1 MSHCRSLRVLV
12 MLLGVVAIARQ
23 SSAQDTPAYSP
34 MPDSPGFRLPSV
46 GGTLTYALSASESV
60 ALGNNGSNNTYRST
74 NVSGDLAYLSMSRT
88 SPFSLVYSGGYL
100 FAMSNQP
107 GSFFHNL
114 AASQVFILGK
124 WSGVLSDSVSY
135 LPNSPV
141 GGLSGIPGLGDLG
154 VDPIQVLEGYQGGL
168 YSNYGQRVSNIGT
181 GTLSRGLTNRTSIFA
196 SGTSSIIRFP
206 GSDAAGLETNQVS
219 ATGGVS
225 HNVSARSS
233 FSANYSFS
241 QSTYPEDNLT
251 YNTQSFSISA
261 TRQFTARLTSSASIG
276 PQYSSTANS
285 DSTLSVAASAN
296 LNYQLGR
303 GGLGV
308 SYSRGVNSGQG
319 ITTAGTSDSVNANYT
334 RSLNQYTGFS
344 TNVSY
349 NKFTT
354 LPIAL
359 GPAYATDSVGTGAQ
373 ISRSLTKKMSAY
385 ASYTLQHQTN
395 ADSTLA
401 VNAFH
406 GTTQTVGFGLTY
418 SPMRPIVLGH

>member
-1 MSHCRSLRVLV
+1 MIYHRSLWVLV
-12 MLLGVVAIARQ
+12 LLLGAMTTVRQ
-23 SSAQDTPAYSP
+23 NSAQDTPAYSP

-46 GGTLTYALSASESV
+46 GGTLTYALSGSESV
-60 ALGNNGSNNTYRST
+60 ALGYNGSNNTYTST
-74 NVSGDLAYLSMSRT
+74 NVSGDLAYLSTSKT

-100 FAMSNQP
+100 FAMSSQP

-114 AASQVFILGK
+114 AASQVLILGK
-124 WSGVLSDSVSY
+124 WSGILSDSVSY

-154 VDPIQVLEGYQGGL
+154 VQPIQVLQGGQGSL
-168 YSNYGQRVSNIGT
+168 YSNYGQRVSNTGT
-181 GTLSRGLTNRTSIFA
+181 GSVSRSLTNRTSIFA

-206 GSDAAGLETNQVS
+206 GSDAAGLETNQLS

-241 QSTYPEDNLT
+241 RSNYPEYNLT
-251 YNTQSFSISA
+251 YNTHSVSVSA
-261 TRQFTARLTSSASIG
+261 TRQFTARLSSSASIG
-276 PQYSSTANS
+276 PQYSSTAKS
-285 DSTLSVAASAN
+285 DSTLSVAASATM
-296 LNYQLGR
+296 NYQLGK
-303 GGLGV
+303 GALGV

-319 ITTAGTSDSVNANYT
+319 VTTAGTSDSVNASYS

-354 LPIAL
+354 LPIAVGL
-359 GPAYATDSVGTGAQ
+359 PYSTDSVGTGAQ
-373 ISRSLTKKMSAY
+373 ISRSLTQKMSAY
-385 ASYTLQHQTN
+385 ASYTLQHQTD
-395 ADSTLA
+395 ADSTIA